1 MKRRLILSLLLA
13 LLLAGRAAAQET
25 TAPAPKA
32 AFVAYSCTFQKG
44 TNSVQVSAVL
54 MGSNGEAMPAS
65 AFTAALTPSGAPGAL
80 AADRVNI
87 ASLPTRPPLQMILVV
102 DTTDTVPLDSIN
114 SAVSGHLLPGLDPA
128 DEVAVITFGDNVS
141 PRSSFYTDK
150 GRLADEQLANL
161 KAVGGDNRV
170 YDAILAAADGFPA
183 GSDKRKVIVV
193 LTDSDKRKDPQASID
208 DIITKS
214 LRAKIAIYPI
224 AFYTRDRPNPAVLGG
239 LANSTGGYGWFY
251 TEKKNS
257 RASIEEAVSKYLD
270 ALVRTLNSEVA
281 FNASLSGQKPDS
293 SGRTTLKL
301 SVTTQDDGILNDAV
315 SCPVETLKHSITFAG
330 NIIKDSDA
338 ITGPLDIAVNAQ
350 TDLNPDQWKVVF
362 RVNDEAAQTS
372 EKQVYT
378 FDPTGKQPGLYTIGA
393 QLVDKYG
400 DLLATTPSA
409 VRLYAQQVLALR
421 KTDSANGAAQFEA
434 SAASN
439 VKLPEAVFRIAPNG
453 DDGGNAVELGRAA
466 FGSNGKAMLTVDD
479 LGGKTRA
486 LLPTFSSTSQFI
498 VSAVVPGVSPGD
510 PALAA
515 STTALPVNLTLTTD
529 NAAGSGG
536 TVSTT
541 AGLPPLA
548 VFFVNNNERIGRVG
562 ILLALFVFNYLLLR
576 TIRRAR
582 ILRLIKKPDS
592 QDLSPQLMAIT
603 VRRGDVK
610 QSHTLTKKTVF
621 VGRGASN
628 DINLGDDLNI
638 SRQHGAVM
646 WRRGNWYYA
655 NRKRQAVTR
664 INGKRYRGLALQ
676 KLEPVTEIEI
686 AGNLLI
692 FHSSTQQDLSDFIKT
707 NL

>member
-1 MKRRLILSLLLA
+1 MKRRLIFGLLLA
-13 LLLAGRAAAQET
+13 LILTGRAAAQET
-25 TAPAPKA
+25 SAPAPKA
-32 AFVAYSCTFQKG
+32 AFLAYACTFQKG
-44 TNSVQVSAVL
+44 TNSVQVNAVL
-54 MGSNGEAMPAS
+54 MGSNGEAVPTS
-65 AFTAALTPSGAPGAL
+65 AFTAAITPSGASAAL
-80 AADRVNI
+80 AADRVT
-87 ASLPTRPPLQMILVV
+87 AAGLPARPPLQMILVV

-114 SAVSGHLLPGLDPA
+114 SAITGHLLPGLDPA

-170 YDAILAAADGFPA
+170 YDAILAATDGFPA
-183 GSDKRKVIVV
+183 GSSKRKVIVV
-193 LTDSDKRKDPQASID
+193 LTDSDKRKDAQASTD
-208 DIITKS
+208 DIITKAT
-214 LRAKIAIYPI
+214 RAKIEIYPV

-257 RASIEEAVSKYLD
+257 RASIEEAVSKDLD
-270 ALVRTLNSEVA
+270 ALVKTLNSEVT
-281 FNASLSGQKPDS
+281 FNASLSGQQPDA
-293 SGRTTLKL
+293 SGRMTLNL
-301 SVTTQDDGILNDAV
+301 SITTQDDGILNDAV

-330 NIIKDSDA
+330 NIKDSDTV
-338 ITGPLDIAVNAQ
+338 TGPLDIAVNAQ

-362 RVNDEAAQTS
+362 RLNDEPVQTS

-378 FDPTGKQPGLYTIGA
+378 FDPSGKQPGLYTIGA

-400 DLLATTPSA
+400 ELLATTPSA
-409 VRLYAQQVLALR
+409 VRLYAQQTLALR
-421 KTDSANGAAQFEA
+421 KTDGANGAAQFEA
-434 SAASN
+434 SAAPN

-453 DDGGNAVELGRAA
+453 DDGGSAAELGRATFDA
-466 FGSNGKAMLTVDD
+466 NGKATLTVDD
-479 LGGKTRA
+479 LPGKTRA
-486 LLPTFSSTSQFI
+486 LLPSFSNTSQFI

-515 STTALPVNLTLTTD
+515 SATALPVSLNLTTD
-529 NAAGSGG
+529 SAPSG

-548 VFFVNNNERIGRVG
+548 VFFLNNNERIGRIG
-562 ILLALFVFNYLLLR
+562 ILLALLVFNYLLLR

-603 VRRGDVK
+603 VRRGDLK

-638 SRQHGAVM
+638 SRQHGAIM

>member
-1 MKRRLILSLLLA
+1 MKQRVILSLLLV

-25 TAPAPKA
+25 TAPAAKA
-32 AFVAYSCTFQKG
+32 AFTAYACTFQKG
-44 TNSVQVSAVL
+44 TNSVQVSAAL
-54 MGSNGEAMPAS
+54 MGSNGEAVPAN
-65 AFTAALTPSGAPGAL
+65 AFTLAITPSGASSAL
-80 AADRVNI
+80 AADRLSI

-102 DTTDTVPLDSIN
+102 DTTDTVPLDSIT
-114 SAVSGHLLPGLDPA
+114 SAITGHLLPDLDPA

-170 YDAILAAADGFPA
+170 YDAILAATDGFPA
-183 GSDKRKVIVV
+183 GGDKRKVIVV

-208 DIITKS
+208 DIISKS
-214 LRAKIAIYPI
+214 LRAKIEIYPI

-257 RASIEEAVSKYLD
+257 RASIEEAVSKNLD
-270 ALVRTLNSEVA
+270 ALVKTLNSEVT
-281 FNASLSGQKPDS
+281 FSASLSGQKPDAG
-293 SGRTTLKL
+293 GRTTLNL

-330 NIIKDSDA
+330 NIKDSDTV
-338 ITGPLDIAVNAQ
+338 TGPLDIAVSAQ

-393 QLVDKYG
+393 QLIDKYG
-400 DLLATTPSA
+400 ELLATTPSA
-409 VRLYAQQVLALR
+409 VRLYAQQALTLR

-434 SAASN
+434 SAAPN

-453 DDGGNAVELGRAA
+453 DDGGSAVELGRAA
-466 FGSNGKAMLTVDD
+466 FGANGKATLNIDD
-479 LGGKTRA
+479 LTGKTRA
-486 LLPTFSSTSQFI
+486 LLPAFSSTSQFI

-515 STTALPVNLTLTTD
+515 STTALPISLNLTTD
-529 NAAGSGG
+529 AAAAGSGG

-562 ILLALFVFNYLLLR
+562 ILLALLVFNYLLLR

-582 ILRLIKKPDS
+582 ILRLIKKPDA